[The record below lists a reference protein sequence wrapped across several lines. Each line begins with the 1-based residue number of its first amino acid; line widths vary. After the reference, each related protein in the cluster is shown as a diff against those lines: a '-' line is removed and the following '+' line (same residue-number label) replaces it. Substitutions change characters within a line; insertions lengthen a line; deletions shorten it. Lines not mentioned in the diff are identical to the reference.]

1 MTNDALAGAVF
12 GHDGAVVACG
22 GLLVFPVPV
31 LDGGSVP
38 KDGLKQTA
46 EGRQVVLRVDWTV
59 AVAVKVGGVR
69 LRGHGADSHA
79 VGGAVGKVCHWPG
92 MRQAP
97 WWLSLALK

>member
-1 MTNDALAGAVF
+1 MTDDALAGAVF
-12 GHDGAVVACG
+12 GHDGAVLACR

-31 LDGGSVP
+31 FNGGSVP

-59 AVAVKVGGVR
+59 AVAAKVGVR
-69 LRGHGADSHA
+69 LRGHRADSHA
-79 VGGAVGKVCHWPG
+79 VGGAAGKVCHWPG